1 MRNAVVVGG
10 SSGIGLA
17 MVKGLVNKGYSN
29 IYVFDKQKPQ
39 ISMEQ
44 ITYTHFDA
52 VIDSYDVFDKYID
65 QVDTLLITAGFG
77 RVAPFETYQDP
88 EIKNNLLVNAVA
100 PIRVVSKFYQKLLST
115 DDFYCTIMGSIA
127 GFISSP
133 LFAIY
138 GAGKSAACQF
148 IENVNIEI
156 EQVGSPNRILNVS
169 PGAINGTS
177 FKGGTTD
184 LTAIEALAED
194 ILSNMYERNTLFIP
208 DIDVYGSVLERY
220 KKDAHKFGMESYDYK
235 IKSGRMNTSP
245 QLKIGYLSGTF
256 DLFHVGHLNLLKR
269 ARAHCDYLVVGVHKD
284 ASHKGKE
291 TFISFEERKAI
302 VEACKYVDEVIE
314 SYPEDKDVWEQIPYN
329 FLFVGSDYKGTERFE
344 SYEEYF
350 SDKPVEIVY
359 FDYTKGT
366 SSTHLREAIG
376 TVTNK

>member
-1 MRNAVVVGG
+1 
-10 SSGIGLA
+10 
-17 MVKGLVNKGYSN
+17 
-29 IYVFDKQKPQ
+29 
-39 ISMEQ
+39 MEQ

-52 VIDSYDVFDKYID
+52 VIDSYDVFDEYVD

-115 DDFYCTIMGSIA
+115 DEFYCAIMGSIA

-138 GAGKSAACQF
+138 GAGKSATCQF
-148 IENVNIEI
+148 MENVNIEI
-156 EQVGSPNRILNVS
+156 EQTGSSNRILNVS

-184 LTAIEALAED
+184 LTAVKALAEG
-194 ILSNMYERNTLFIP
+194 ILSNMYERKTLFIP
-208 DIDVYGSVLERY
+208 DIDVYGGVLERY
-220 KKDAHKFGMESYDYK
+220 KTDAHKFGMESYDYK

-284 ASHKGKE
+284 ASHKAKE
-291 TFISFEERKAI
+291 TFISFEERKSI

-314 SYPEDKDVWEQIPYN
+314 SLPEDKDVWEKIPYN

-366 SSTHLREAIG
+366 SSTYLRKAIG
-376 TVTNK
+376 NVTSKQ